1 MNNQTRKAD
10 DYSHTHSHG
19 MWSRMKHALVPHA
32 HDVNDAIQTAEEST
46 RLGIRTA
53 WIGLA
58 GMMATAIAQ
67 VFIVWVSGSIALLAD
82 TIHNIGHAATTIPL
96 ILAFKLGR
104 RAPTSRFPFGF
115 RRAEDLV
122 GLLIS
127 GVIAA
132 SIVLIVWESIDALI
146 NPREMTNLGW
156 VLAAGI
162 VGFAGNEAVAVY
174 RIRAGRKIGSAAL
187 IAEGQHARA
196 DGYTSLA
203 VVVGAMG
210 VLLGFERAD
219 AIAGL
224 LIAVAIAGVLIN
236 SLVVIVRRL
245 MDGIEPET
253 LDIIRDAAASTP
265 DVREVAAVRARWMGH
280 RMEADA
286 TVSVDPHLDVIQ
298 AHTVAN
304 AVEANMRSACRN
316 LDHITVHVH
325 PAGPAHGYDPESN
338 EAMDDALGPVATMS
352 A

>member
-1 MNNQTRKAD
+1 MKGQPRKGAG
-10 DYSHTHSHG
+10 HSHAHG
-19 MWSRMKHALVPHA
+19 HDVWSRVKHAVVPHA

-58 GMMATAIAQ
+58 GMMATAVAQ

-127 GVIAA
+127 AVIAA

-162 VGFAGNEAVAVY
+162 VGFAGNEAVAIY
-174 RIRAGRKIGSAAL
+174 RIRAGRRIGSAAL

-203 VVVGAMG
+203 VVVGAVG
-210 VLLGFERAD
+210 VLLGFQRAD

-224 LIAVAIAGVLIN
+224 LIAVAITGVLIN
-236 SLVVIVRRL
+236 SLRVIVRRL

-265 DVREVAAVRARWMGH
+265 DVHEVIAVRARWMGH

-286 TVSVDPHLDVIQ
+286 TVSVDPHLDVTQ
-298 AHTVAN
+298 AHAVAD
-304 AVEANMRSACRN
+304 AVEASMRSACHN
-316 LDHITVHVH
+316 LDHISVHVH
-325 PAGPAHGYDPESN
+325 PADPRRRYDSQSN
-338 EAMDDALGPVATMS
+338 EATDETRGPLTTV
-352 A
+352 